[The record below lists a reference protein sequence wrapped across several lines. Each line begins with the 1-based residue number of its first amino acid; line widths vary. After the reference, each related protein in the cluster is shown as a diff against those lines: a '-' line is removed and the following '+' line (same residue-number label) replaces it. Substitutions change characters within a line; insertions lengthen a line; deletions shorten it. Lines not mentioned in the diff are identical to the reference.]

1 MATGMRC
8 DNVTIRLIG
17 ILYNL
22 RIIAINVSGLRCFS
36 LIYEV
41 ESFTP
46 AARAVHS
53 SIFIESNN
61 RLYFL
66 GGEINGNIPVNEVFY
81 LDVSKNF
88 DTVSPPWTDL
98 TPAAAIPF
106 RSSWAGVSDISIN
119 SDSIISLFGGYMLDN
134 KIDQDSFTSNLYTFN
149 VTSQQWSIPQ
159 IQGNSPT
166 RRRNMKSV
174 IDDSGIIYI
183 FGGYFIVPTTP
194 QEFMFN
200 DMIKININTF
210 TLSFGST
217 QNGPTRRCAYTATLL
232 PKGIIVYIG
241 GYEEDGNSIV
251 NINENANNINSIESR
266 YLHSAV
272 LAPDG
277 KIIIYGGLKDAL
289 GEETMKV
296 VPDLAVL
303 DTNTFPFEWN
313 VPQVTSNVG
322 IIPSL
327 ACHSA
332 DIVGDNMIVAFGNI
346 TRSNAPSVELNPKI
360 YLLNVMNYTWVNTFD
375 PKQQS
380 TDNLIDTTQQD
391 KITKI
396 KTEIGIIC
404 GVIGSVV
411 IIVIIFFINKWKKRD
426 KVTLRIPGEET
437 LRIPSEKR
445 L

>member
-1 MATGMRC
+1 MTC
-8 DNVTIRLIG
+8 LTFNIIIYYL
-17 ILYNL
+17 LY
-22 RIIAINVSGLRCFS
+22 IFS
-36 LIYEV
+36 LSYV

-53 SIFIESNN
+53 SVFIESNN

-119 SDSIISLFGGYMLDN
+119 GDSIISLFGGYMLDN
-134 KIDQDSFTSNLYTFN
+134 NIDQDSFTSNLYTFN

-159 IQGNSPT
+159 IQGNSPK

-183 FGGYFIVPTTP
+183 FGGYFVVPTTP
-194 QEFMFN
+194 QEVMFN
-200 DMIKININTF
+200 DMIKIDINTF
-210 TLSFGST
+210 SLSFGST

-251 NINENANNINSIESR
+251 DINEVFLYNTKLDAWSLMNANNINSIESR

-277 KIIIYGGLKDAL
+277 KIIVYGGLKDAL

-322 IIPSL
+322 SIPSL

-346 TRSNAPSVELNPKI
+346 TRSDAPSVELNPKI

-380 TDNLIDTTQQD
+380 TDNNIDTTQQD
-391 KITKI
+391 KIAKI